1 MHACIP
7 EVDDITQHDKDR
19 HKINKEIKRLHALI
33 GVMVIDH
40 GRYQKDNDIVKKTGK
55 D

>member
-1 MHACIP
+1 MHARIP
-7 EVDDITQHDKDR
+7 EVDCIPQHNEGCY
-19 HKINKEIKRLHALI
+19 KINKEIKCLHSPI

-55 D
+55 N